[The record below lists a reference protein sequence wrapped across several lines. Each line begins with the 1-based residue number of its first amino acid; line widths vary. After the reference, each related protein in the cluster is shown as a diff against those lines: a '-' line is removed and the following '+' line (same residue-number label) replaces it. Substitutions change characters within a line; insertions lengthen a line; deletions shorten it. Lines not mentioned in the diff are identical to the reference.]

1 MSTQYPWRL
10 ADTYRAWHRTAE
22 QIRTEGAVGSLLQ
35 GIEVEIHGVATRIIV
50 WPGNGFQN
58 ESIHVLTL
66 KPGQEM
72 EMHTYGMAEEA
83 MLCLKGGGEAF
94 VRGEWV
100 PFNPGDMGFFPP
112 GVPHA
117 VRVSAQATN
126 DLVVVTAISPPEFDL
141 YADAGFYNVRYG
153 VINEDAAFFAHT
165 NAVPGPLSPE
175 QEMRYWD
182 TAPDARPWN
191 LSVAEVVS
199 GGALFNVFSGAKI
212 DVIDAPMVFVLW
224 PGYGPRSTG
233 FHFATGE
240 PGLTTALHAHPAA
253 DECVVLWAG
262 RRAPTRPG
270 AGTRWLPTT
279 RCSRRVASITGSAW
293 CPAPRCGE
301 ASPRPRSST
310 STGVRTGS
318 RTVSSRR
325 LRTGSSTF
333 RLSCSRCRSSSGRRA
348 QTRGSNVHG
357 IRLTP
362 WMNALRSNSGSPASM
377 SGITRGISPK
387 IALSCVR
394 AKDAPMQ

>member
-1 MSTQYPWRL
+1 MSTQYPERF
-10 ADTYRAWHRTAE
+10 ADTYRAWHRTAG
-22 QIRTEGAVGSLLQ
+22 QIRTEGAVGSLLH

-50 WPGNGFQN
+50 WPGNGFQT

-83 MLCLKGGGEAF
+83 MLCLKGRGEAF

-141 YADAGFYNVRYG
+141 YADAGFYNERYG

-165 NAVPGPLSPE
+165 NAVPGSLSPE

-224 PGYGPRSTG
+224 PGYGPRSTS

-262 RRAPTRPG
+262 KARAYS
-270 AGTRWLPTT
+270 AGRWHEMDTYDTVL
-279 RCSRRVASITGSAW
+279 
-293 CPAPRCGE
+293 APCG
-301 ASPRPRSST
+301 
-310 STGVRTGS
+310 V
-318 RTVSSRR
+318 
-325 LRTGSSTF
+325 
-333 RLSCSRCRSSSGRRA
+333 
-348 QTRGSNVHG
+348 NHG
-357 IRLTP
+357 ISLVPGTSLWGGFAAPPQLDLYRRTNWFKDGVFEAPPYGQLDVP
-362 WMNALRSNSGSPASM
+362 GELLP
-377 SGITRGISPK
+377 
-387 IALSCVR
+387 LS
-394 AKDAPMQ
+394 